1 MERGGE
7 REGGKRGY
15 LEEEKKRKI
24 EGREG
29 VTRFVVRRRWSNV
42 TIYCVPHT
50 ESVASIPISK
60 TKDNYASVD
69 CGAKVI
75 ATNKQAQ
82 VRRHRRVILL
92 VTSC

>member
-1 MERGGE
+1 MCDGE
-7 REGGKRGY
+7 RRGEGRR
-15 LEEEKKRKI
+15 EKGLFGGRKI

>member
-1 MERGGE
+1 MYE
-7 REGGKRGY
+7 
-15 LEEEKKRKI
+15 
-24 EGREG
+24 
-29 VTRFVVRRRWSNV
+29 
-42 TIYCVPHT
+42 YCVPHT

-82 VRRHRRVILL
+82 VRRRMRFEQ
-92 VTSC
+92 VTGC